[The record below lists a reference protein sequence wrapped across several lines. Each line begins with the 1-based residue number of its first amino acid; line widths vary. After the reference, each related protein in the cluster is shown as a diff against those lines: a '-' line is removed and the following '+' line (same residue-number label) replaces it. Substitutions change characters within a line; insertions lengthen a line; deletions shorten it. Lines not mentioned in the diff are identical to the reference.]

1 MVVNQNSDVLSQVA
15 AGSAAA
21 LFQTTVSYPFEFLK
35 TGLQLHRSL
44 PGTPVFNMM
53 YPLKVYFAG
62 CSALNAGA
70 LFKTFVRFTTFDKA
84 CQLMRDPTLP
94 ATAGLSGPR
103 LLAAG
108 TITGFMES
116 LWIVPFENVK
126 VAMIEN
132 ALFHANESSRVE
144 KPASVSSRPTF
155 HKLQNQLN
163 SREVMLQKYEKN
175 PPLHFFPTIK
185 EIYLT
190 RGLRGFLQGAMPT
203 IFRQV
208 GNSAVRFTTYTTLKQ
223 LVSPTKALNEY
234 YAFGLGVASSC
245 AVVAVTQ
252 PIDVIKTRMQSKHSW
267 KTYKNSLNC
276 AYRIFV
282 EEGFTKFWKGWTP
295 RLFKVGLSGGVSF
308 GIYQY
313 VENLIALMR
322 QEGYLK

>member
-1 MVVNQNSDVLSQVA
+1 MA

-21 LFQTTVSYPFEFLK
+21 VFQTTVSYPFEFLK

-44 PGTPVFNMM
+44 PGAPVFNMM

-62 CSALNAGA
+62 CSALNVGA
-70 LFKTFVRFTTFDKA
+70 LFKTFVRFTTFEKA
-84 CQLMRDPTLP
+84 CQLMRDPSLP
-94 ATAGLSGPR
+94 ATAALSGPR
-103 LLAAG
+103 LLVAG

-132 ALFHANESSRVE
+132 ALFYSNGSQTIA
-144 KPASVSSRPTF
+144 KPAVDKLSATSSTRPTF
-155 HKLQNQLN
+155 HKSVPQLTA
-163 SREVMLQKYEKN
+163 REIALQKYAKN

-190 RGLRGFLQGAMPT
+190 RGLRGFVQGTMPT

-223 LVSPTKALNEY
+223 LVSPNKALNEY
-234 YAFGLGVASSC
+234 YAFGLGVVSSC
-245 AVVAVTQ
+245 AVVALTQ
-252 PIDVIKTRMQSKHSW
+252 PIDVIKTRMQSKHRW
-267 KTYKNSLNC
+267 TTYKNSLNC

-313 VENLIALMR
+313 VENLVALMR
-322 QEGYLK
+322 HEGYLK